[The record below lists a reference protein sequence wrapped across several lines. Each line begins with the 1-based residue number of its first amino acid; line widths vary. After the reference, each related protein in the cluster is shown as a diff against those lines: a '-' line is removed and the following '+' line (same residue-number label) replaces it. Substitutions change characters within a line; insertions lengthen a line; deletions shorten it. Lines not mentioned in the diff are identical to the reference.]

1 MKNAFIVEHLC
12 SARISALNLRRH
24 LLVMLFVLT
33 GLCFTAGAESIKNI
47 NLEDYK
53 LSDEATAY
61 ALRNDEKHAYCIY
74 ADKVNMYILGW
85 SKDGKFAFVENR
97 AIDGRG
103 GNDLYFNII
112 DLVTDE
118 TVCRKEMIDYYDYD
132 KAIDEN
138 YIPTYKSFE
147 DCLKSNAEEF
157 DRLLKENGII
167 LKPAKFEKMPVIW
180 VSKNNKTEEVT
191 FKVNKTGEGKPAFV
205 YSETLNYEI
214 VAEKKSGGSKII
226 KSEENRE
233 SYFVYPVGYIKSPY
247 ENRVAVVLTN
257 ASFVFEGSEL
267 FVEFAGCNLS
277 VGF

>member
-1 MKNAFIVEHLC
+1 MKKAFIAERLC
-12 SARISALNLRRH
+12 HAGTSALNLWWH
-24 LLVMLFVLT
+24 LFIVLFVLT
-33 GLCFTAGAESIKNI
+33 GLCFSAGAESIKNI
-47 NLEDYK
+47 KLEDYK
-53 LSDEATAY
+53 LSDEATEY

-85 SKDGKFAFVENR
+85 SKDGKFAFVEDR

-118 TVCRKEMIDYYDYD
+118 TVCRKEMIDYYDFD
-132 KAIDEN
+132 KAGETF
-138 YIPTYKSFE
+138 IPAYESFE

-157 DRLLKENGII
+157 DRLLKQNGII
-167 LKPAKFEKMPVIW
+167 LKPAKFEKMPVVW
-180 VSKNNKTEEVT
+180 VSKDNKTEEVT
-191 FKVNKTGEGKPAFV
+191 FKVNKTGEGKPAFI

-214 VAEKKSGGSKII
+214 VAEKKSGGSKIV
-226 KSEENRE
+226 KSEKNRE